1 MIYNEDITKNYIFFN
16 YSVIKYLG
24 KEKPYKKERKKNME
38 DTIAAISTAQG
49 IGAISIIR
57 MSGPDSLII
66 ANKIFDKDILSAK
79 THTIHYGHI
88 VMNNEIIDEVLISV
102 MLAPKTFTKENVI
115 EINCHGGI
123 NTTNKVLEL
132 LLTNGA
138 RLAEPGEFTKRAFLN
153 GRIDLTEAEGI
164 MNLIESKSDIS
175 RKLSINQIT
184 GQVSSLIDDLRNDLV
199 KIISNIEV
207 NIDYPEYDDVEVLT
221 NEKITPALKKL
232 INKMQNIVEKSADGK
247 IITEGLNIGIIGRP
261 NVGKSSLLNALLE
274 EQKAIVT
281 DIEGTTRD
289 LVEGKFLLNGIVCNI
304 IDTAGIRNTD
314 NLVEKIGVNKS
325 YEIIDKADLIIYLL
339 NNNEELYKED
349 YELLEKIKQKNYLIV
364 VNKTDLPK
372 KINIQEPNIIEMS
385 IKNNLGIDTLKNK
398 IIELFNLEKLAT
410 NDPTY
415 LSSARSISLLKR
427 SLNILE
433 ESINKI
439 NDYPIDIIELDLKEA
454 WSLLGEINGKTYKD
468 ELIDEMFSRF
478 CLGK

>member
-1 MIYNEDITKNYIFFN
+1 
-16 YSVIKYLG
+16 
-24 KEKPYKKERKKNME
+24 ME

-49 IGAISIIR
+49 VGAISIIR

-138 RLAEPGEFTKRAFLN
+138 RIAEPGEFTKRAFLN

-221 NEKITPALKKL
+221 NEKITPALKTL
-232 INKMQNIVEKSADGK
+232 INKMKNIVEKSTDGK

-304 IDTAGIRNTD
+304 IDTAGIRNTE

-339 NNNEELYKED
+339 NNNEELKKED
-349 YELLEKIKQKNYLIV
+349 YELLEKIK
-364 VNKTDLPK
+364 
-372 KINIQEPNIIEMS
+372 
-385 IKNNLGIDTLKNK
+385 
-398 IIELFNLEKLAT
+398 
-410 NDPTY
+410 
-415 LSSARSISLLKR
+415 
-427 SLNILE
+427 
-433 ESINKI
+433 
-439 NDYPIDIIELDLKEA
+439 
-454 WSLLGEINGKTYKD
+454 
-468 ELIDEMFSRF
+468 
-478 CLGK
+478 